1 MATRIHAL
9 DQGNPHAAFP
19 PLPVRGKTAAG
30 SAPASTNAT
39 ASTSTAEQGAE
50 APSFSAVIAQMA
62 AAAAA
67 AGTTVA
73 SIAPVSA
80 PATSAAAPAV
90 TTGWT
95 AATDAPAGPLFG
107 ANPWISDPTGK
118 GPNGVVTQ
126 YNPIYFATQQ
136 TAQTVAQMI
145 GGTVVQSN
153 QMVPSPGSPFT
164 LDQLNY
170 MVQMP
175 DGALVNPG
183 LVADIYAHGW
193 SQSMINQQVANE
205 VSGDEAAFA
214 AQTNA

>member
-1 MATRIHAL
+1 MAVRIHAL
-9 DQGNPHAAFP
+9 NEGNPHAPFP
-19 PLPVRGKTAAG
+19 PLPARGKTSSTGPA
-30 SAPASTNAT
+30 APAGTT
-39 ASTSTAEQGAE
+39 VSTSAADQTAQ

-73 SIAPVSA
+73 SIAPGNA
-80 PATSAAAPAV
+80 TATSTPAASA
-90 TTGWT
+90 TTASS
-95 AATDAPAGPLFG
+95 AASDDPAGPLFG
-107 ANPWISDPTGK
+107 ANPWISHPTGQ
-118 GPNGVVTQ
+118 GPNGVVTN

-136 TAQTVAQMI
+136 TAQTVAHMI

-153 QMVPSPGSPFT
+153 QMIPSPGSPFT

-183 LVADIYAHGW
+183 LVADIYTHGW
-193 SQSMINQQVANE
+193 NQSMVNQQVANE
-205 VSGDEAAFA
+205 VAGDEAAFA